1 MTIAIRANGNAQPL
15 PQHEEHHEMNEHQIV
30 DQDSRQS
37 STPRLTRLIFRN
49 GALVSRSRSI
59 RAVPRHISPLDS
71 QPRQTAS
78 ECRST
83 SRSSA
88 AA

>member
-1 MTIAIRANGNAQPL
+1 MTIAIRANGNAQPS
-15 PQHEEHHEMNEHQIV
+15 PQDEEHHEMNEHQIV
-30 DQDSRQS
+30 DS
-37 STPRLTRLIFRN
+37 SFTAIINAPIDKIDIPEWCFGL
-49 GALVSRSRSI
+49 SESI